1 MDYYRFRENAR
12 QVMVT
17 FYLINSQRIISAI
30 GILVSFRGTKYRRSI
45 GESIPVK
52 YWNKTKKRVKVST
65 DFTYGNII
73 NDTIDKWNSAAL
85 RTLSFF
91 KEYHNPPASESF
103 FAQLDKEYYK
113 DEKEEPMPVSFTDY
127 LTTYIKRYENAR
139 SIITIRHYT
148 TTRNKLVE
156 FEKTLAK
163 KLYFEDLDI
172 DFYNSFRQWFYQQGY
187 TDNYFGSVIKVI
199 KQAYIEAR
207 RVDKLHSCSDIEHKD
222 FVTVTADS
230 DNIYLNE
237 DELLRIHK
245 LNLTPELIA
254 EHYKDISNHRIHQK
268 ITSLHRVRQRFLI
281 GAYTGLRVSDFAR
294 LGDMNIGEFIRIN
307 TAKTKSNTIVPV
319 HPVIAEILSDGFDAS
334 VTVSDQ
340 KINSHIKELARLAG
354 ITDKVL
360 LGKHVGGKVVEV
372 YKEKCDLV
380 STHTARRSF
389 ATNAYKAGVP
399 TIAIMKITGHKKES
413 TFLKYIKIS
422 AEENAEMLKNH
433 PFFANRKE
441 EDGKEENA

>member
-1 MDYYRFRENAR
+1 M
-12 QVMVT
+12 
-17 FYLINSQRIISAI
+17 
-30 GILVSFRGTKYRRSI
+30 
-45 GESIPVK
+45 
-52 YWNKTKKRVKVST
+52 
-65 DFTYGNII
+65 
-73 NDTIDKWNSAAL
+73 
-85 RTLSFF
+85 
-91 KEYHNPPASESF
+91 
-103 FAQLDKEYYK
+103 
-113 DEKEEPMPVSFTDY
+113 PMLFTDY
-127 LTTYIKRYENAR
+127 LDTYIKRYENAR
-139 SIITIRHYT
+139 SVITIRHYT
-148 TTRNKLVE
+148 TTKNKLIE
-156 FEKTLAK
+156 FEKTLPK
-163 KLYFEDLDI
+163 GLSFEDLDI
-172 DFYNSFRQWFYQQGY
+172 EFYNKFRRWFYEHGY

-207 RVDKLHSCSDIEHKD
+207 LVDKLHSCSNIEHKD
-222 FVTVTADS
+222 FVTVTAES
-230 DNIYLNE
+230 DNVYLSE
-237 DELLRIHK
+237 EELLKIHR
-245 LNLTPELIA
+245 LDLTPELIA
-254 EHYKDISNHRIHQK
+254 ENYKDINQHRIQQK
-268 ITSLHRVRQRFLI
+268 IASLTRVRQRFLI

-307 TAKTKSNTIVPV
+307 TVKTKSNTIVPI
-319 HPVIAEILSDGFDAS
+319 HPIIAEILDGGFDAT

-372 YKEKCDLV
+372 YKEKCDLI

-433 PFFANRKE
+433 PFFASHK
-441 EDGKEENA
+441 DGGNKTNDA

>member
-1 MDYYRFRENAR
+1 
-12 QVMVT
+12 MVT
-17 FYLINSQRIISAI
+17 FYLINPTRATSAI
-30 GILVSFRGTKYRRSI
+30 GILISFRGKKYRRSV

-52 YWNKTKKRVKVST
+52 YWNKIKKRAKAT
-65 DFTYGNII
+65 ADFSYGNTI
-73 NDTIDKWNSAAL
+73 NDIIDKWNSAAL

-91 KEYHNPPASESF
+91 KEYYNPPASELF
-103 FAQLDKEYYK
+103 FAQLDKEFYK
-113 DEKEEPMPVSFTDY
+113 DEKDEPMPMSFTDY
-127 LTTYIKRYENAR
+127 LDTYIKRYEQAR
-139 SIITIRHYT
+139 SVITIRHYT
-148 TTRNKLVE
+148 TTRNKLIE
-156 FEKTLAK
+156 FEKTLSK
-163 KLYFEDLDI
+163 KLSFEDLDI
-172 DFYNSFRQWFYQQGY
+172 EFYYNFRQWFYQHGY

-222 FVTVTADS
+222 FITVTAES
-230 DNIYLNE
+230 DNVYLSE
-237 DELLRIHK
+237 EELLKIHK
-245 LNLTPELIA
+245 LDLTPELIA
-254 EHYKDISNHRIHQK
+254 ENYKDISPRRIQQK
-268 ITSLHRVRQRFLI
+268 ITSLTRVRQRFLI

-294 LGDMNIGEFIRIN
+294 IRDMNIGEFIHIN
-307 TAKTKSNTIVPV
+307 TIKTKSNTIVPI
-319 HPVIAEILSDGFDAS
+319 HPVIAEILAGGFDAT

-360 LGKHVGGKVVEV
+360 LGKHVGGTVVEV

-422 AEENAEMLKNH
+422 AEENAEMLKSH
-433 PFFANRKE
+433 PFFATHKDNDAKI
-441 EDGKEENA
+441 DA

>member
-1 MDYYRFRENAR
+1 
-12 QVMVT
+12 MVT
-17 FYLINSQRIISAI
+17 FYLINPTRATSAI
-30 GILVSFRGTKYRRSI
+30 GILISFRGKKYRRSV

-52 YWNKTKKRVKVST
+52 YWNKIKKRAKAT
-65 DFTYGNII
+65 ADFSYGNTI
-73 NDTIDKWNSAAL
+73 NDIIDKWNSAAL

-91 KEYHNPPASESF
+91 KEYYNPPASESF
-103 FAQLDKEYYK
+103 FAQLDKEFYK
-113 DEKEEPMPVSFTDY
+113 DEKDEPIPMSFTDY
-127 LTTYIKRYENAR
+127 LDTYIKRYEQAR
-139 SIITIRHYT
+139 SVITIRHYT
-148 TTRNKLVE
+148 TTRNKLIE
-156 FEKTLAK
+156 FEKTLSK
-163 KLYFEDLDI
+163 KLSFEDLDI
-172 DFYNSFRQWFYQQGY
+172 DFYNNFRQWFYQHGY

-222 FVTVTADS
+222 FITVTAES
-230 DNIYLNE
+230 DNVYLSE
-237 DELLRIHK
+237 EELLKIHK
-245 LNLTPELIA
+245 LDLTPELIA
-254 EHYKDISNHRIHQK
+254 ENYKDISPRRIQQK
-268 ITSLHRVRQRFLI
+268 ITSLTRVRQRFLI

-294 LGDMNIGEFIRIN
+294 IRDMNIGEFIHIN
-307 TAKTKSNTIVPV
+307 TIKTKSNTIVPI
-319 HPVIAEILSDGFDAS
+319 HPVIAEILAGGFDAT

-360 LGKHVGGKVVEV
+360 LGKHVGGTVVEV

-422 AEENAEMLKNH
+422 AEENAEMLKSH
-433 PFFANRKE
+433 PFFATHKDNDAKI
-441 EDGKEENA
+441 DA